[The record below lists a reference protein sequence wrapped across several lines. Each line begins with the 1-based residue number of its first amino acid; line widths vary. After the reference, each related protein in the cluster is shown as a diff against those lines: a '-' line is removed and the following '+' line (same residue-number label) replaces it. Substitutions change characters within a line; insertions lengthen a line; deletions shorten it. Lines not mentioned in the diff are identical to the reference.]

1 MIFHK
6 SLSKKKGTAYSFF
19 SGLSASFVPAVLM
32 CLFQTLMMA
41 ILPLVT
47 FINID
52 YGGTAAGSP
61 EKTER
66 AKDLYKFLVYGEA
79 DAWTMYVVFALLGI
93 LSMLVAVRLFNFICD
108 KKTVNVFYS
117 LGIKRTSLF
126 ISKYFAGAV
135 LLIGANIIPVV
146 LSYIVNLIFLGGSW
160 QLSLVLLH
168 MYCGF
173 SVFSLLCFSVAAVV
187 FSSVGTVSEAIVYSV
202 ALLFAP
208 TVIIYITERI
218 IGAFVPSSTL
228 NDYVVLFETTYHNYW
243 STSSES
249 LLERTSDYNPLL
261 FFTNEVCTFATG
273 RIKDG
278 QVTLPGT
285 ASDSSWFFPNIFIH
299 FPWFVIAV
307 ALGALGAMLFRRI
320 KAENC
325 GFLNTNKI
333 LSNLTIFELCLVG
346 SSLML
351 SEIEWTDTRVVIACG
366 AAAAFGLYLI
376 AEIFLKRNFIRI
388 LKALYKFVA
397 HAAVIAIIYGVCA
410 TGLFG
415 YANYIPDKSDIQ
427 SVEISVPLSYSQI
440 SLNYADYMCSSES
453 FMRVFEPYHYTLLP
467 KMTEN
472 ADIDKAIELNE
483 LIAKTAKD
491 DGYKSEIII
500 RYNLLN
506 GNTSERKLTLT
517 SRQELEK
524 LLELTDT
531 TAYKNELYN
540 IFYSGFSEDDLKAE
554 YNKYGWI
561 DDASYIRLAFDY
573 KYSVVTAR
581 SNSLMENRALKLTEA
596 QFNTLRDA
604 VYKDILAMDSQGYFS
619 SGKAQLGVL
628 SFGITDE
635 VYSIGRIDPTPLY
648 EEGISQPTPPVT
660 VIPETEETITEDI
673 PVEDVL
679 PDKEYSEEENSKY
692 LYSDNSFYSSLGN
705 YMGSSEHT
713 YDVIIT
719 EDMVNTLAALKAMD
733 YEDCFKR
740 EITVDSVS
748 FREYNTAEIFAYYT
762 YRERNYI
769 YDFFA
774 YPLSKDKIWGYEN
787 EKNPE
792 EATAENKI
800 TDKARLAELDQLMKL
815 HEYTFDDG
823 YFCLVK
829 YSDGTYCV
837 KYLSYED
844 APEYVRS
851 FNYKMNGEN
860 YSYY

>member
-6 SLSKKKGTAYSFF
+6 SLSKKKGASYSFF

-52 YGGTAAGSP
+52 YGNNDTAG
-61 EKTER
+61 EITR
-66 AKDLYKFLVYGEA
+66 AKDLYKFLVFAESDTSTAYI
-79 DAWTMYVVFALLGI
+79 VFGLLGI

-117 LGIKRTSLF
+117 LGIKRTTLF
-126 ISKYFAGAV
+126 MSKYFAGAV
-135 LLIGANIIPVV
+135 LLIAANIIPVI

-173 SVFSLLCFSVAAVV
+173 SVFSLVCFSVAAIV

-208 TVIIYITERI
+208 TIIIYLTERI
-218 IGAFVPSSTL
+218 IGAFLPSSTI
-228 NDYVVLFETTYHNYW
+228 NEYVLLFDATYHNYW
-243 STSSES
+243 STTTES
-249 LLERTSDYNPLL
+249 LLEKTSALNPLL
-261 FFTNEVCTFATG
+261 FFTDELCTFAKG
-273 RIKDG
+273 AIKDG

-285 ASDSSWFFPNIFIH
+285 ASDSAWYFPNILVH
-299 FPWFVIAV
+299 LPWFVIAMG
-307 ALGALGAMLFRRI
+307 LGFAGSVLFRRI

-346 SSLML
+346 SSIML
-351 SEIEWTDTRVVIACG
+351 SEMEWTETWVVIAVG

-376 AEIFLKRNFIRI
+376 AEIFLKRNFIKI

-397 HAAVIAIIYGVCA
+397 HMAVIAIIYGVCA

-415 YANYIPDKSDIQ
+415 YANYIPDIADILSAQ
-427 SVEISVPLSYSQI
+427 ISAPISYSQI
-440 SLNYADYMCSSES
+440 SLNYADYMWTSDS
-453 FMRVFEPYHYTLLP
+453 FMRVFEPYRHTLLP
-467 KMTEN
+467 EMTES
-472 ADIDKAIELNE
+472 ADIDKVIEINKLAAQTE
-483 LIAKTAKD
+483 KD
-491 DGYKSEIII
+491 DGFKSEIVI
-500 RYNLLN
+500 RYNLKN
-506 GNTSERKLTLT
+506 GKESERRLTLT
-517 SRQELEK
+517 SYDEIAK

-531 TAYKNELYN
+531 TAYKNELKN
-540 IFYSGFSEDDLKAE
+540 LFYSGFSEADLRAE

-561 DDASYIRLAFDY
+561 DDASYTKLAFSY
-573 KYSVVTAR
+573 KSSEITAR
-581 SNSLMENRALKLTEA
+581 SNSLTENRVLKLTEA

-604 VYKDILAMDSQGYFS
+604 VYKDLVAQNAQSYFLS
-619 SGKAQLGVL
+619 DKAQLGVL

-635 VYSIGRIDPTPLY
+635 VYAIGRPDGEMHYY
-648 EEGISQPTPPVT
+648 EEGMTQVVVPV
-660 VIPETEETITEDI
+660 VPETEDTTTEDI
-673 PVEDVL
+673 PVEEL
-679 PDKEYSEEENSKY
+679 FPEQEYYEESKY
-692 LYSDNSFYSSLGN
+692 QDTYYSPYSSLGN
-705 YMGSSEHT
+705 FMSYEHT

-719 EDMVNTLAALKAMD
+719 EDMVNTLAALKSMD
-733 YEDCFKR
+733 YADCFKS
-740 EITVDSVS
+740 ELTIESVS
-748 FREYNTAEIFAYYT
+748 FREYDTAEIFAHYT
-762 YRERNYI
+762 YRERNYV

-774 YPLSKDKIWGYEN
+774 YPINKDEIYGYDET
-787 EKNPE
+787 KNPE
-792 EATAENKI
+792 DEVAENKI
-800 TDKARLAELDQLMKL
+800 TDKARLSELDSLMKL
-815 HEYTFDDG
+815 HEYSFDDG

-829 YSDGTYCV
+829 YTDGTYCV
-837 KYLSYED
+837 KYLSRDD
-844 APEYVRS
+844 APDYVRN
-851 FNYKMNGEN
+851 FNYVLNGQT